1 MKTKAFSKR
10 IMQAELRHY
19 MPPVMQ
25 IVELRTHSGLLQAS
39 LPGYGDATE
48 LAPEYLLD
56 EIYTSFEEEN

>member
-1 MKTKAFSKR
+1 MTTKSLTKTL
-10 IMQAELRHY
+10 QLTELRHY
-19 MPPVMQ
+19 KRPVMQ

-56 EIYTSFEEEN
+56 EIITSFEEEN